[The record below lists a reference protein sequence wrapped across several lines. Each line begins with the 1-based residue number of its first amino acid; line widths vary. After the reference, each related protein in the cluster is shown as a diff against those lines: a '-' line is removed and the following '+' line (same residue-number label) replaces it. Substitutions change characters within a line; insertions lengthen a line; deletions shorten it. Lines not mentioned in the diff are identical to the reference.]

1 MKKEIHLF
9 DIDDTLVRTK
19 AKIRTVCPLGK
30 TRAYTSEEF
39 AFAYVPESHS
49 VDYSD
54 FYSKDLLF
62 DGKIITKNFYKLI
75 KADTLGHDI
84 GVITS
89 RPYKTHIR
97 EFLLHYGVSVKL
109 DLIFAVNH
117 RGSDPSKPNHIKKKD
132 SVLHLIRNGYN
143 HFYYYDDDHKNLKAV
158 KSLEEEFK
166 HVKINIFEC

>member
-9 DIDDTLVRTK
+9 DIDDTLVKTK
-19 AKIRTVCPLGK
+19 AKIRTICPSGK
-30 TRAYTSEEF
+30 MRSYTSEEF
-39 AFAYVPESHS
+39 AFVHVPESYS

-54 FYSKDLLF
+54 FYSRDLLF
-62 DGKIITKNFYKLI
+62 EGKIISKNFLKLI
-75 KADTLGHDI
+75 EADVLGQDI

-97 EFLLHYGVSVKL
+97 EFLLHHGVSVNSN
-109 DLIFAVNH
+109 LIFAVNH
-117 RGSDPSKPNHIKKKD
+117 RGSDPYKPNHLKKKE

-158 KSLEEEFK
+158 KSLEKEFG
-166 HVKINIFEC
+166 HIKINIFEC